1 MKCRGVNPATAALVL
16 SLLIGS
22 GSAAIA
28 QKEEVRRSIEPIA
41 GDVYY
46 FHNNNHNGIFVVTGE
61 GVIFVDPINS
71 DAGEWLKQQIAERF
85 GQTVRVIIYSHYHGD
100 HSGGAEAYADTVE
113 EIIAHENTP
122 AGILE
127 DDRVSVMPT
136 RTFSGR
142 YTVELGN
149 KTVELVEVGPG
160 HSDDLIAVRF
170 PEAGVLFVVDIFS
183 GKRLPFPTGASFEV
197 DTMVGTLRSIEGMDF
212 RILAPGHTG
221 LSTGADLVAYRTF
234 LENLRAQVLQ
244 HRREG
249 KTVDDMKR
257 LITMEAYTDWVNYER
272 WLPLSI

>member
-1 MKCRGVNPATAALVL
+1 MKCRGVNPARAALVL

-22 GSAAIA
+22 GSALIA
-28 QKEEVRRSIEPIA
+28 QQEEVRRSIEPVA

-46 FHNNNHNGIFVVTGE
+46 FHNNNHNGIFVVTAE
-61 GVIFVDPINS
+61 GVILVDPINS

-113 EIIAHENTP
+113 EIIAHENTS

-127 DDRVSVMPT
+127 GRPRQRHANPYFLRSPYRGARQQDR
-136 RTFSGR
+136 RAR
-142 YTVELGN
+142 Q
-149 KTVELVEVGPG
+149 VGPG
-160 HSDDLIAVRF
+160 HTDDLIAVRF

-197 DTMVGTLRSIEGMDF
+197 DTMVGTLRHIERMDF

-244 HRREG
+244 LRPRGQDGRRH
-249 KTVDDMKR
+249 
-257 LITMEAYTDWVNYER
+257 EAADYHGG
-272 WLPLSI
+272 LHGLGQL